1 MADSSIFIITKF
13 SSFTDI
19 LYQQPGKGKYDK
31 PMQTPLP
38 ARAPEVINKSPLDA
52 SIDIWALGCVVSWTY
67 IQLSSPVLIS
77 HEDIH
82 SWVKAYVVSRDGLE
96 LDEDHRAYINE
107 ILNSG
112 AQSFTEHVERIM
124 SSQAGPFGISSDVG
138 PVDIQPFAS
147 FLLMMLQIDQQK
159 RAPTSKLLDHPFL
172 W

>member
-1 MADSSIFIITKF
+1 MKIFTLATKHTLF
-13 SSFTDI
+13 PVMGWRLTDEEI
-19 LYQQPGKGKYDK
+19 
-31 PMQTPLP
+31 
-38 ARAPEVINKSPLDA
+38 
-52 SIDIWALGCVVSWTY
+52 
-67 IQLSSPVLIS
+67 
-77 HEDIH
+77 
-82 SWVKAYVVSRDGLE
+82 
-96 LDEDHRAYINE
+96 DEDHCAYISE